1 MKWGKH
7 TATMDGY
14 SSSILMGVFDDVP
27 LCLNVRVDI
36 TNKEGETAQI
46 KLYNDGKE
54 KSANVDVK
62 IK

>member
-1 MKWGKH
+1 
-7 TATMDGY
+7 
-14 SSSILMGVFDDVP
+14 MGVFDDVP